1 MRIFEAIGLIIY
13 LILTIILILRQ
24 IKINRA
30 FKNKQIDAN
39 THQRLLKRNLILLA
53 VVVVFLL
60 LFLYTPFKL
69 IFI

>member
-13 LILTIILILRQ
+13 LILTVILILRQ
-24 IKINRA
+24 IRINRA
-30 FKNKQIDAN
+30 FKAKQIDAE
-39 THQRLLKRNLILLA
+39 THQRLLRRNLILLII
-53 VVVVFLL
+53 VLIFLL